1 MVILYLYFPA
11 QHTVSRGEEDALFVY
26 VSGRCVVVRARTEQE
41 PQTLTLT
48 PSSRNKVVVGEL
60 VSN

>member
-1 MVILYLYFPA
+1 MSASLVTGCSGLFMIGTSG
-11 QHTVSRGEEDALFVY
+11 QGKVTVCCIMIMLLF
-26 VSGRCVVVRARTEQE
+26 RARTL
-41 PQTLTLT
+41 TLTLT

>member
-1 MVILYLYFPA
+1 MQYQEVRRLVLGR
-11 QHTVSRGEEDALFVY
+11 VRSVY
-26 VSGRCVVVRARTEQE
+26 VGKCYGYARARQTV
-41 PQTLTLT
+41 TLTLT

>member
-1 MVILYLYFPA
+1 MYVDSKVVKVRRRGA
-11 QHTVSRGEEDALFVY
+11 GASRKGVCMCVFMCSVY
-26 VSGRCVVVRARTEQE
+26 ARA
-41 PQTLTLT
+41 LTLT